1 MYLGVPLE
9 SPQGSQA
16 SSRGEACTSAFLLCH
31 NSSIRLP
38 VMFTQGSV
46 AFPRD
51 FPTGLSHVPP
61 WCESIFGVTVEA
73 VQGNQVSLVRNET
86 FGGLFEWWHDT
97 WSSSRL
103 SCLEYLL
110 WRCKGNAR
118 NPFSKKQ
125 RKEPTSR
132 PEELE
137 TGLHLSFG
145 GTIGVPFEWRRVCQ
159 GASCVAAR
167 V

>member
-1 MYLGVPLE
+1 MDLGVPLE

-16 SSRGEACTSAFLLCH
+16 SSQVETCTSAFLPSC
-31 NSSIRLP
+31 NSSVWLP
-38 VMFTQGSV
+38 IELAQASAV
-46 AFPRD
+46 FPRGA
-51 FPTGLSHVPP
+51 TRQSHMPP
-61 WCESIFGVTVEA
+61 SCESILGVTVKD
-73 VQGNQVSLVRNET
+73 VHRNHVHVEWT
-86 FGGLFEWWHDT
+86 EKFWGLLEWWHNPCG
-97 WSSSRL
+97 SSRL

-159 GASCVAAR
+159 GTSCVAER